1 MTVVLMIVLSIMPAV
16 WFFAWRGIRIRL
28 AARAEAYEA
37 KRHRARIEQQTGGGH
52 PPSWHEKADRQEEF
66 FACVE
71 RLATRKGVPSSYAQ
85 AVLGKEVNVRR
96 LIWYVGALEDQGAS
110 WMEQQMAVT
119 DQIIE
124 WWTAE
129 ELALRRIID

>member
-1 MTVVLMIVLSIMPAV
+1 MTVALMIVLSIMPAV
-16 WFFAWRGIRIRL
+16 WFVAWRGIRFRL
-28 AARAEAYEA
+28 ATRAKAYEA
-37 KRHRARIEQQTGGGH
+37 KRHRAKIDQQTGGGH
-52 PPSWHEKADRQEEF
+52 PPSWHKKADRQEEF

-85 AVLGKEVNVRR
+85 AVLGREVNVRR

-119 DQIIE
+119 DQIVE